1 MTIDISKVLNE
12 IEVKMYSLSREISAS
27 QDSSVLLQRSQ
38 SVKELA
44 IAYKN
49 IVEAMSTKQNRNE

>member
-49 IVEAMSTKQNRNE
+49 IVEAMSTKENRNE

>member
-1 MTIDISKVLNE
+1 MSVDISRVLTE
-12 IEVKMYSLSREISAS
+12 IEGKMYAISKEMFNC
-27 QDSSVLLQRSQ
+27 QDSIILLQKSQ

-49 IVEAMSTKQNRNE
+49 IVEAMSVKGDKE